1 MQTNKT
7 ESLDND
13 GESQTRT
20 PFTGEVEI
28 IPPNPKKKG
37 NPIGSDRGDVVRLEP
52 VKMTQIPTKEFLEPF
67 IAQTLGSIYASID
80 CLRRDSGVNLSR
92 IKNVKSSYLIM
103 GGELAALL
111 DALKPYSDQALTPSH
126 RDARKVC
133 KKALERLEALKVM
146 DAKAMHNKHVIGFI
160 SVATAYLETMH
171 IVLHKGTKARD
182 RKEALERFSG

>member
-1 MQTNKT
+1 MQTKIT

-111 DALKPYSDQALTPSH
+111 DALKPYSDASLTPSH

>member
-1 MQTNKT
+1 M
-7 ESLDND
+7 
-13 GESQTRT
+13 
-20 PFTGEVEI
+20 EI
-28 IPPNPKKKG
+28 IPPNPKKKV
-37 NPIGSDRGDVVRLEP
+37 NPIESDRGDVVRLEP

-111 DALKPYSDQALTPSH
+111 DALKPYSDASLTPSH

-146 DAKAMHNKHVIGFI
+146 DARAMHNKHVIGFI

>member
-28 IPPNPKKKG
+28 IPPNPKKKV
-37 NPIGSDRGDVVRLEP
+37 NPIGLDRGDVVRLEP

-111 DALKPYSDQALTPSH
+111 DALKPYSDASLTPSH

>member
-28 IPPNPKKKG
+28 IPPSPKKRG
-37 NPIGSDRGDVVRLEP
+37 NPIESDRGDVVRLEP

>member
-13 GESQTRT
+13 GESQTSP

-28 IPPNPKKKG
+28 IPPNTKKKG
-37 NPIGSDRGDVVRLEP
+37 NPIESDRGDVVRLEP
-52 VKMTQIPTKEFLEPF
+52 VKMTQIPIKEFLEPF

>member
-1 MQTNKT
+1 MQGKTT
-7 ESLDND
+7 ESLEND
-13 GESQTRT
+13 GESHTRT
-20 PFTGEVEI
+20 PFRAEVEI
-28 IPPNPKKKG
+28 IPPNPRKKV
-37 NPIGSDRGDVVRLEP
+37 NPIESDRGSVVRLEP
-52 VKMTQIPTKEFLEPF
+52 VNMTQIPTKEFLEPF

-103 GGELAALL
+103 GGELAALI
-111 DALKPYSDQALTPSH
+111 DALKPYSDHCLTPSH

-133 KKALERLEALKVM
+133 RKALERLEALKVM

-171 IVLHKGTKARD
+171 VVLHKETAGKI
-182 RKEALERFSG
+182 RKETLERFTV

>member
-111 DALKPYSDQALTPSH
+111 DALKPYSDASLTPSH

>member
-1 MQTNKT
+1 MQINKT

-13 GESQTRT
+13 GGSNTRT

-37 NPIGSDRGDVVRLEP
+37 NPIESDRGSVVRLEP

-111 DALKPYSDQALTPSH
+111 DALKPYSDHALTPSH

-133 KKALERLEALKVM
+133 RKALERLEALKVM

-182 RKEALERFSG
+182 RKEALERFS